1 MATIS
6 GTPPPRVT
14 AQPTTARPATT
25 PAKPASS
32 GPVDSFQTAPAK
44 TTSSAAATGADKPA
58 ATKAD
63 FDAGIAVL
71 DKLGGN
77 SDASTLKDLLSRNN
91 LDGPDVQKMADALNH
106 LASNPPSGLSQDD
119 FNKINDAASYKI
131 IDKAIMDGIMRQLK
145 QALSKN
151 PFKRT

>member
-1 MATIS
+1 MATINGS
-6 GTPPPRVT
+6 PPPRVT
-14 AQPTTARPATT
+14 TQPTTARPATT

-32 GPVDSFQTAPAK
+32 GPVDSFQSAPK

-58 ATKAD
+58 ATRAD

-71 DKLGGN
+71 DKLGG
-77 SDASTLKDLLSRNN
+77 SDASTLKQLLTRDN
-91 LDGPDVQKMADALNH
+91 LDNPDVQKISDALNH
-106 LASNPPSGLSQDD
+106 LASNPPSGLNQDD
-119 FNKINDAASYKI
+119 FNKINDAVSYKI
-131 IDKAIMDGIMRQLK
+131 IDKALMDGIMRQLK